1 MQEINGHHPIIV
13 SGNPDFSFH
22 FQLLVL
28 VMMCENIMV
37 HIFHDAVF
45 PTSNLH
51 TNARAPRVPT
61 KNKNKLVEF
70 TMQTK

>member
-1 MQEINGHHPIIV
+1 MCLSFTVVRTSDFLVQVINGHHAIIV
-13 SGNPDFSFH
+13 SGNPDSAFH

-28 VMMCENIMV
+28 VYDVRKFMF

-51 TNARAPRVPT
+51 TNASAPCVPT
-61 KNKNKLVEF
+61 
-70 TMQTK
+70 

>member
-1 MQEINGHHPIIV
+1 MQVINRHHPIIA
-13 SGNPDFSFH
+13 SGNPDSTFY

-28 VMMCENIMV
+28 VMMCEMFML

-61 KNKNKLVEF
+61 
-70 TMQTK
+70 